1 MSEQIT
7 EVKENAKGKGKGK
20 GKIKVILVLVLMLVL
35 IGGAAVG
42 FHFIQQ
48 GVNYLSTDNA
58 RVTTNLIY
66 IVPSIPGPLERFTI
80 YEGRYVRENE
90 VLGWVENDRA
100 MRSPIDG
107 LVVQTNAIQNQMVS
121 PMEPL
126 AIIADI
132 NNIHI
137 EANIRETDILR
148 VQLGQPVVVTID
160 ALGNQQFSGYV
171 SNIGRITQAE
181 LAGTALF
188 FNTGGN
194 FTRITHLIPI
204 EIKIV
209 DDVNLDNLIG
219 VNARVRISVR

>member
-7 EVKENAKGKGKGK
+7 EVKENAKGK

-35 IGGAAVG
+35 TGGAAVG

-66 IVPSIPGPLERFTI
+66 IAPNIQGPLERFKI
-80 YEGRYVRENE
+80 YEGRYVEKDE
-90 VLGWVENDRA
+90 ILGWVENGEA

-107 LVVQTNAIQNQMVS
+107 LVVYASAVQDQVVS

-126 AIIADI
+126 VIIADT

-137 EANIRETDILR
+137 QANIRETDISRIQLR
-148 VQLGQPVVVTID
+148 QPAIVTID
-160 ALGNQQFSGYV
+160 ALGNQQFNGYV
-171 SNIGRITQAE
+171 SNIGQITQAE

-204 EIKIV
+204 EITIV
-209 DDVNLDNLIG
+209 DDINLDNLIG